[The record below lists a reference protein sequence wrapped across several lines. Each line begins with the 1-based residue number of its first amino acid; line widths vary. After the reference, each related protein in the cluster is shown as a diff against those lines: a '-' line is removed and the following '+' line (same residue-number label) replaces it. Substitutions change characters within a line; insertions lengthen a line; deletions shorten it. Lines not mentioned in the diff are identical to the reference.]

1 MCDGSARVL
10 YRCIPMLVV
19 GVAGE
24 EDVASKA
31 LASKRH
37 LPTVAAHERE
47 GLSSGA
53 ALMDDALQQ
62 AHLVM

>member
-1 MCDGSARVL
+1 
-10 YRCIPMLVV
+10 MLVV